1 MLPLEAMLV
10 FMASA
15 LAEGCVDVRGPRCH
29 QSPGADAGD
38 PMDAQLL
45 PGPCYC
51 QESGRGTGSVLPLT
65 VKGKKVFCSG
75 MTTDTQLRKRDTEG
89 FCDNPYPTTPTK
101 SNGLKRKPSKSS
113 LGEGEEL

>member
-1 MLPLEAMLV
+1 M
-10 FMASA
+10 
-15 LAEGCVDVRGPRCH
+15 
-29 QSPGADAGD
+29 
-38 PMDAQLL
+38 
-45 PGPCYC
+45 
-51 QESGRGTGSVLPLT
+51 LPLT

-113 LGEGEEL
+113 QAELGKNSGRGGRTVGTRGAKDTTRKPTEPTN